1 MEKRAGFIAKNSPKK
16 LKGSASSSIVK
27 GAPNKKKELV
37 FEQLYM
43 ESKEKKERMDKV
55 RQEHQIKKMKEVE
68 EKCTFRP
75 NRNPS
80 IERLE
85 IKESRNR
92 EHNLTKKQK
101 KQFLTETET
110 EGINQEP
117 SDMP

>member
-1 MEKRAGFIAKNSPKK
+1 
-16 LKGSASSSIVK
+16 
-27 GAPNKKKELV
+27 
-37 FEQLYM
+37 
-43 ESKEKKERMDKV
+43 
-55 RQEHQIKKMKEVE
+55 MKEVE

-101 KQFLTETET
+101 K
-110 EGINQEP
+110 
-117 SDMP
+117 